1 MTPASDGELLQAF
14 RAGDPTA
21 FAALVDRHQ
30 GVLLRH
36 ARAIL
41 GVGPDGE
48 AVVQEVFLKL
58 AQSPPLLPSSTDG
71 DSEAQS
77 AHLCAWLHTVN
88 RNACM
93 DTQRSTRR
101 RSHREEQAASPEA
114 HDGGIAH
121 VEQADTRAAVECEL
135 ERLPVDQ
142 REARRVLVQRFMGTM
157 ETIARDVKLQVEFDP
172 TQVERY
178 RLLGYENRA
187 IADADFRNDQVDAGE
202 IGSGHQVTALY
213 ELERTF
219 ATSDRPLATVR
230 ARWKDP
236 GRLPAGAKAPVREL
250 AQLVSTSSAVP
261 FETSSVGY
269 RRAVLVAQFAEF
281 LRRSVHA
288 RGDSFED
295 LMREAARIQQEAPQ
309 AEFLEFVALLERT
322 RDLLAR
328 TLPPCD
334 ELCEA
339 MEELKRGQY
348 RLTELEALGA
358 GRDQT
363 LFEQLQRENKQ
374 QEEKVRALLERQRA
388 AVR

>member
-121 VEQADTRAAVECEL
+121 VEQADTRAAVEREL

-142 REARRVLVQRFMGTM
+142 REVLV
-157 ETIARDVKLQVEFDP
+157 L
-172 TQVERY
+172 
-178 RLLGYENRA
+178 RLLADRSYKE
-187 IADADFRNDQVDAGE
+187 IAE
-202 IGSGHQVTALY
+202 ITGRSIG
-213 ELERTF
+213 
-219 ATSDRPLATVR
+219 TVG
-230 ARWKDP
+230 W
-236 GRLPAGAKAPVREL
+236 
-250 AQLVSTSSAVP
+250 LVSEGLQQLGERLRP
-261 FETSSVGY
+261 QLEGRKVGG
-269 RRAVLVAQFAEF
+269 RA
-281 LRRSVHA
+281 
-288 RGDSFED
+288 
-295 LMREAARIQQEAPQ
+295 
-309 AEFLEFVALLERT
+309 
-322 RDLLAR
+322 
-328 TLPPCD
+328 
-334 ELCEA
+334 
-339 MEELKRGQY
+339 
-348 RLTELEALGA
+348 
-358 GRDQT
+358 
-363 LFEQLQRENKQ
+363 
-374 QEEKVRALLERQRA
+374 
-388 AVR
+388 